1 MEIGGQQQEYPEAAN
16 MPSLEETEPED
27 SARMGA
33 LILEARS
40 LRQFSNSTAAAFQGW
55 MSSAP
60 K

>member
-16 MPSLEETEPED
+16 MPSLEETEPAD
-27 SARMGA
+27 SGMGA